1 MEDAF
6 FSLRKFMKINCRHR
20 ADYESDAMWKL
31 YAEQSKGERVIALY
45 GVDSA
50 RGLSSRGAEHQLDC
64 PARLIP

>member
-1 MEDAF
+1 
-6 FSLRKFMKINCRHR
+6 
-20 ADYESDAMWKL
+20 MWKL